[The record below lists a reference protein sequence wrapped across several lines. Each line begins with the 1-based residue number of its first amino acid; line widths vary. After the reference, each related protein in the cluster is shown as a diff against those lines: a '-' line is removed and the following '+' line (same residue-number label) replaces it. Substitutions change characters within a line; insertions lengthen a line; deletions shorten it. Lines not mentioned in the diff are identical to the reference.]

1 MVNRNFQTNNLQSY
15 SYSINPSVQVP
26 GNNMVDISS
35 FPRQNMQPTM
45 NNSFVNL
52 NLSNPMQK
60 QFYVS
65 FLPESGN
72 NQDQVLP
79 DSGSGQEKTEE
90 EEEEYTPRNV
100 GDNLAENNNI

>member
-1 MVNRNFQTNNLQSY
+1 MMVNRNFNSNNMQSY
-15 SYSINPSVQVP
+15 YSMNPAVQVS
-26 GNNMVDISS
+26 GNNMVDISN
-35 FPRQNMQPTM
+35 FPVNRQNMQAPM

-65 FLPESGN
+65 YLPESGN

-90 EEEEYTPRNV
+90 EEEEYA